1 MEREMD
7 NSRLSGKDGD
17 PDLHA
22 ERREEDRRLRILRR
36 AVDYSLWIIAQKELT
51 LVEAQRLAEGVK
63 EYALRLFPGKEQTF
77 DLIYAPRFRRA
88 ISERFRLH

>member
-1 MEREMD
+1 MD
-7 NSRLSGKDGD
+7 NSRPRVTD
-17 PDLHA
+17 PDLDLQA

-36 AVDYSLWIIAQKELT
+36 AVDYALWIIARRDLT
-51 LVEAQRLAEGVK
+51 LIEAQTLAEGVR
-63 EYALRLFPGKEQTF
+63 EQALLLFPGKEDAF

>member
-1 MEREMD
+1 MD
-7 NSRLSGKDGD
+7 NSRLSGTD
-17 PDLHA
+17 PDLDLQA

-36 AVDYSLWIIAQKELT
+36 AVDYALWIIARKDLT
-51 LVEAQRLAEGVK
+51 LIEARTLAEGVR
-63 EYALRLFPGKEQTF
+63 EQALLLFPGKEDAF